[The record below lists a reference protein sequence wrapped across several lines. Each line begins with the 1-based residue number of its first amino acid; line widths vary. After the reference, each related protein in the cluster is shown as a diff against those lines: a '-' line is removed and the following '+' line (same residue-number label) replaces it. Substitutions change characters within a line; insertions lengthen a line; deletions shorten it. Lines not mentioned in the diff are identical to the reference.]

1 MGALTDYIN
10 QLEAE
15 AQIAKSKMWSGVENA
30 FVGFENYLS
39 GKKSDFYGGQPTEE
53 QMRLKR
59 QQIKDQY
66 IQATQEMRDRE
77 NPPNGDVPNEEML
90 RLQRQQAKDRY
101 IQSVESAPQTRDS
114 FYIYPE
120 DEARKAAIQQQAQA
134 GAYSPYGMGTVNF
147 AGGQTPV
154 GAVSQIPDAV
164 SKYLVQA
171 GTGFVNQPEPLGPP
185 VPAGFQYQQPSPAQ
199 TEQPAAPMQGPLQ
212 EPPMP
217 QVPTGWQPT
226 EASSGQVS
234 AETAAAL
241 TPEERFAVAQGYTP
255 ARAEAVHPAITS
267 ALNQAS
273 ARVAEITKQPGRK
286 VETTPVV
293 NAAFEEMLKMA
304 PEELRPMFR
313 SIKIAN
319 SERAAQQQSILQN
332 TAQQIEVQ
340 RRREL
345 ASIDAGV
352 KSLPPEA
359 FQYDAVKYDID
370 RAKALAERKAALNAA
385 ELSVYGMEPT
395 AADNRLKNLKDE
407 INKEF
412 EDKIKPFDTTPQ
424 YKGAMAEKAKIS
436 EKLFMHGKLFQEI
449 KTLEEYVKSRDVTRA
464 TQFAKS
470 TVAQTMNSLINSNAI
485 QLSEMLIRYP
495 GLLTADE
502 KSQLAGKGIFD
513 VSNKVRSI
521 FDKSDNYKLAEA
533 LKGDKGLL
541 DKVLKRASDADPMS
555 FIASAIDSANANAR
569 ALNSHVTEFIEKP
582 TSDKIAGIKPIP
594 EIDDSFLK
602 AVPRPPVIKGLSPEA
617 NSMYQYIK
625 SK

>member
-1 MGALTDYIN
+1 MGALEDYIN

-77 NPPNGDVPNEEML
+77 MPAISEPIDRQSRVQLPERDPLVYPQQGTTVSDQELQALSDKQRLEE
-90 RLQRQQAKDRY
+90 QAKY
-101 IQSVESAPQTRDS
+101 LA
-114 FYIYPE
+114 
-120 DEARKAAIQQQAQA
+120 QQQAVDQVA
-134 GAYSPYGMGTVNF
+134 RQSVN
-147 AGGQTPV
+147 AAEGRAATRQV
-154 GAVSQIPDAV
+154 MR
-164 SKYLVQA
+164 
-171 GTGFVNQPEPLGPP
+171 
-185 VPAGFQYQQPSPAQ
+185 
-199 TEQPAAPMQGPLQ
+199 APMQYQPVAPIQGPVQ
-212 EPPMP
+212 EPPAP
-217 QVPTGWQPT
+217 QIPMGWQPT

-234 AETAAAL
+234 PETAAAL

-273 ARVAEITKQPGRK
+273 ARVAEITRQPGRK

-293 NAAFEEMLKMA
+293 NAAFEEMLNMA
-304 PEELRPMFR
+304 PAELRPMFR

-359 FQYDAVKYDID
+359 FQYEAVKYDID

-407 INKEF
+407 INKQF
-412 EDKIKPFDTTPQ
+412 EDKVKPFDTTPQ

-436 EKLFMHGKLFQEI
+436 EKLLMQGKFYQEI
-449 KTLEEYVKSRDVTRA
+449 KTLEEYVKSGDVTRA

-513 VSNKVRSI
+513 VSNKVRAI
-521 FDKSDNYKLAEA
+521 FDKSNNYKLAEA

-569 ALNSHVTEFIEKP
+569 ALNSHVTQYIEKP
-582 TSDKIAGIKPIP
+582 TSDKIAGIQPIP

-602 AVPRPPVIKGLSPEA
+602 AVPRPPVIQGLSPQA
-617 NSMYQYIK
+617 SSAYQKYK
-625 SK
+625 TK